1 MKLNKLTEK
10 EKYTLSLI
18 NKDRVENKKKQ
29 IRWESMPMKDKKYTI
44 EEIKM
49 IISLFAIDF
58 DISDIKAEQWLEKY
72 IKNEKV

>member
-1 MKLNKLTEK
+1 
-10 EKYTLSLI
+10 
-18 NKDRVENKKKQ
+18 
-29 IRWESMPMKDKKYTI
+29 MKDKKYTI